1 MIHDAYDFA
10 DDNAETKA
18 LNPKMLGFIMIYPET
33 TYSTPEV
40 RRLAPEMR
48 NCYFADE
55 YKLSYFQ
62 RYSQLNC
69 LAECRAE
76 MAYRLCGCVP
86 YFLPNNGSYRVC
98 EMNDTMCA
106 RENRSTY
113 FGILREQNNR
123 TALGRIEGVD
133 ENTINFACDCLPDCE
148 LNQYS
153 SELTSATLNRTLSKT
168 RVQL

>member
-1 MIHDAYDFA
+1 
-10 DDNAETKA
+10 
-18 LNPKMLGFIMIYPET
+18 MLGFIMVYPET

-40 RRLAPEMR
+40 RRLTPESR

-55 YKLSYFQ
+55 HKLSYFQ

-76 MAYRLCGCVP
+76 MASRLCGCVP

-98 EMNDTMCA
+98 EMNDMMCA
-106 RENRSTY
+106 RDKRPTY
-113 FGILREQNNR
+113 FGVLREVDNR
-123 TALGRIEGVD
+123 TAAPGRIEGID
-133 ENTINFACDCLPDCE
+133 ESTIHFACDCLPDCE

-153 SELTSATLNRTLSKT
+153 SELTSATLNRKFSKT
-168 RVQL
+168 RTQI